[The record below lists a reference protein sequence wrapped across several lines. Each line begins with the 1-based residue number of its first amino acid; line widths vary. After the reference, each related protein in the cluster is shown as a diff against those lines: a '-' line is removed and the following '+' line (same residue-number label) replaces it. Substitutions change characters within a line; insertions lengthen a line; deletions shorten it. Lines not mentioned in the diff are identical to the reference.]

1 LLARYFLQQS
11 AQSLGVEPKQLAP
24 AALRYLS
31 SLNWGGNVRQL
42 ENVCHWLTVMAPGQ
56 NVDVADLP
64 PELRQD
70 GETHAVAMTDWLNG
84 LENQVAGMLDRGEP
98 NVLETLTR
106 QFERAIISKALTHTG
121 GRRIEA
127 AILLGMGRN
136 TLTRKVQELGIEG

>member
-1 LLARYFLQQS
+1 
-11 AQSLGVEPKQLAP
+11 
-24 AALRYLS
+24 
-31 SLNWGGNVRQL
+31 
-42 ENVCHWLTVMAPGQ
+42 MAPGQ

-64 PELRQD
+64 PELRHD

-84 LENQVAGMLDRGEP
+84 LESQVAGMLDRGEP

-106 QFERAIISKALTHTG
+106 QFERAIIAKALTHTG